1 MKVEGW
7 ISEDSLFVHFQHSKS
22 ENGGSGGATY
32 TIRLRRGW
40 ERAYSHTHTDTRKE
54 KRKKMSEYVHRGAYT
69 PYFLNIQSECLAV
82 RSFSAQFNEAENEHA
97 IINAYE

>member
-1 MKVEGW
+1 MNFGGLYFCALSTLKERKRWFGW
-7 ISEDSLFVHFQHSKS
+7 RYIHHSTVK
-22 ENGGSGGATY
+22 
-32 TIRLRRGW
+32 RLR
-40 ERAYSHTHTDTRKE
+40 EHIVIHTQAPKE

-82 RSFSAQFNEAENEHA
+82 PLFSAQFNEAENKHA